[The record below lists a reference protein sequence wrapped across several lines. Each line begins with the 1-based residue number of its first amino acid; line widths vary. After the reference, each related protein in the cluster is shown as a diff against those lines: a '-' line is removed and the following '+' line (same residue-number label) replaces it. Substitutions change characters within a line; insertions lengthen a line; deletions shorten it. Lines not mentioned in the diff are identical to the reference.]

1 MRTTF
6 QKTQSCNIFIK
17 LDQAVYVVCLV
28 DMCLKTENGG
38 VFLSWLK
45 GTQRWELLAGTGEWP
60 LVWANFYQCTY
71 SWYLR
76 QWGIWQHSWCSP
88 TGMSSCALVDCFV
101 PVITIPWNMSSQ
113 SYSQIHLQS
122 LFLNLTSIFFRLWM
136 ASRFVI
142 LRKSSLSFHK
152 RSSHMKLYDISQM
165 SGIP

>member
-1 MRTTF
+1 MWSVWLTCVLGQKMRESF
-6 QKTQSCNIFIK
+6 H
-17 LDQAVYVVCLV
+17 
-28 DMCLKTENGG
+28 
-38 VFLSWLK
+38 SWLK
-45 GTQRWELLAGTGEWP
+45 EIQRLELLAGTGEWP
-60 LVWANFYQCTY
+60 LVWANFYHCTY

-88 TGMSSCALVDCFV
+88 TGMSSCALVDCLV
-101 PVITIPWNMSSQ
+101 PVIMISCRPWSISPW
-113 SYSQIHLQS
+113 SYSHTHLKS